1 MADARRKEAWDR
13 TSTVLA
19 LIANVNRDP
28 KRTRAVRPDQ
38 FNPYRTKRTTSGI
51 PITRDNIRVLKS
63 LVKKKGKSSNGEA
76 RNSKQ

>member
-1 MADARRKEAWDR
+1 MVESQQRTAWDH
-13 TSTVLA
+13 TSAELA
-19 LIANVNRDP
+19 MLANANRDP
-28 KRTRAVRPDQ
+28 KKSRAVRPDQ